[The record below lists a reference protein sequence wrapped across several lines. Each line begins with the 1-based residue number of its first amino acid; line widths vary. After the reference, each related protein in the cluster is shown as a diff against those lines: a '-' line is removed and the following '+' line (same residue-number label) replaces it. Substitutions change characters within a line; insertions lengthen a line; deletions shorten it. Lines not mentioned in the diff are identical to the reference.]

1 MRIWRLERQTTIQ
14 LSHSHITN
22 NVWKGGEECVGEKDM
37 LDDIDIRIIILFNCV
52 SGKRDGDKLSSFT
65 IR

>member
-1 MRIWRLERQTTIQ
+1 M
-14 LSHSHITN
+14 
-22 NVWKGGEECVGEKDM
+22 GEKDM

-52 SGKRDGDKLSSFT
+52 SVKRDVDKLSSFT